1 MKDLKV
7 AYHIKLQVI
16 IWGKLFVQIFKMNML
31 EKINKSGVIKII
43 GKKLIVWDFSTNL
56 PKILIFFFFYFE
68 INLLQKKKKMLGL
81 KKISVIIESLRMN

>member
-56 PKILIFFFFYFE
+56 
-68 INLLQKKKKMLGL
+68 MLGL
-81 KKISVIIESLRMN
+81 RKNNVIIDTLRMN